1 MSKKSKKASKE
12 KNMQRKRAA
21 KAANKAK
28 YQAMALAGQNTK
40 SKRARGSNKNNKKV
54 NLIDHKDGHCGNVAC
69 KRCFPNFSTPATRG
83 EIAIYNKR
91 VA

>member
-40 SKRARGSNKNNKKV
+40 SKRARGTNKNNKKV
-54 NLIDHKDGHCGNVAC
+54 STVDHKDGRCGNVAC
-69 KRCFPNFSTPATRG
+69 KKCFPNFSTPATRG
-83 EIAIYNKR
+83 EIAVYKKT
-91 VA
+91 AA